1 MLKFV
6 PDQYKTIELC
16 ERAVE
21 ERSSELRYSPN

>member
-1 MLKFV
+1 MLEFV
-6 PDQYKTIELC
+6 PYQYKTIELC